1 MEKKVALKK
10 AIKSLIQA
18 NIDIMQYH
26 LSINNDEKV
35 VKVIKT
41 NINRGKK
48 ALLIVDEIWHIEILE
63 SLYRSF
69 IFGKEQYFALVSA
82 TIVKQARKWD
92 TEKGFVEFME
102 LEKQALEQAKKEQ
115 EERQADEE
123 TIRVAKEMGKKIE
136 MVMKNGRLRPVI
148 VEEKPN

>member
-26 LSINNDEKV
+26 LSINEDEKV
-35 VKVIKT
+35 LKVIKT

-69 IFGKEQYFALVSA
+69 IFGKEQYFAIVSA

-92 TEKGFVEFME
+92 RERGFVEFME
-102 LEKQALEQAKKEQ
+102 LEKQALEQAKQEQ
-115 EERQADEE
+115 EERQKDEE

-136 MVMKNGRLRPVI
+136 MVMQNGRLRPVV

>member
-26 LSINNDEKV
+26 LSINSDEKV

-69 IFGKEQYFALVSA
+69 IFGKEQYFAIVSA

-92 TEKGFVEFME
+92 SEKGFVEFME

-115 EERQADEE
+115 EERQHDEE
-123 TIRVAKEMGKKIE
+123 VIKSAKEMGKKIE
-136 MVMKNGRLRPVI
+136 MVMQNGRLRPVV

>member
-26 LSINNDEKV
+26 LSINEDEKV
-35 VKVIKT
+35 LKVIKT

-69 IFGKEQYFALVSA
+69 IFGKEQYFAIVSA

-92 TEKGFVEFME
+92 SEKGFVEFME
-102 LEKQALEQAKKEQ
+102 LEKQALEQAKQEQ
-115 EERQADEE
+115 EERQKDEE

-136 MVMKNGRLRPVI
+136 MVMKNGRLRPVV

>member
-26 LSINNDEKV
+26 LSINSDEKV

-82 TIVKQARKWD
+82 TIVKQAKKWD

-102 LEKQALEQAKKEQ
+102 LEKQALEKAKKEQ
-115 EERQADEE
+115 EERQQDEE

-136 MVMKNGRLRPVI
+136 MVMKNGRLRPVV

>member
-26 LSINNDEKV
+26 LSINSDEKV